1 MAAMVH
7 VIVLSGFV
15 ACLICAIIADV
26 RVMRIPNWISLALI
40 VLFMVDAVAAN
51 PVVPVTAHFMT
62 AGATL
67 ALTFMLFA
75 ANCLGAGDAK
85 LLAALGLWM
94 GPSLIAPFLAVVGI
108 LGGIFVLF
116 LMTAHALATRFAV
129 LNDYAMFARSSH
141 WMRARKVPYGVPIC
155 LAASAMV
162 PALF

>member
-1 MAAMVH
+1 MATMVS

-15 ACLICAIIADV
+15 ACLVCAIISDV
-26 RVMRIPNWISLALI
+26 RAMRIPNWISLVLI
-40 VLFMVDAVAAN
+40 MLFMVYAVVAN
-51 PVVPVTAHFMT
+51 PAVPVMAHTMV
-62 AGATL
+62 AGAAL
-67 ALTFMLFA
+67 ALTFALFA

-85 LLAALGLWM
+85 LLTALALWM
-94 GPSLIAPFLAVVGI
+94 GPPLIAPFLATMGI
-108 LGGIFVLF
+108 LGGIFVLL

-155 LAASAMV
+155 VAASAMV